1 MEHHTTDRPPA
12 SDPRRTQAAGDDID
26 EETRDLP
33 HFRSLKVPGLMSGPI
48 LPKLMQLFRRKDARA
63 ARSLSAN
70 VV

>member
-1 MEHHTTDRPPA
+1 M
-12 SDPRRTQAAGDDID
+12 QATSDDIE

-63 ARSLSAN
+63 AR
-70 VV
+70 